1 VISVSLFCSICRT
14 LHLSRDVRASHH
26 GKLRDF
32 SVDLEIAK
40 AVGAVPAE
48 CCGVALQMKME
59 EVGDV

>member
-1 VISVSLFCSICRT
+1 
-14 LHLSRDVRASHH
+14 LSQDVRVSHH